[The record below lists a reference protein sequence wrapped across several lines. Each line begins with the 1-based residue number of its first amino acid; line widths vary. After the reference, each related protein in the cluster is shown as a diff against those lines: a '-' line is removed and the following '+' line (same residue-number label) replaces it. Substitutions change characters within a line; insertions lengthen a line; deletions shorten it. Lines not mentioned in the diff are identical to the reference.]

1 MNFLKKK
8 ERRDSDDASDDE
20 AQQHR
25 DRDRDKSVSPT
36 TATIFERMSG
46 RPLLTFRASVEN
58 KDRERSTS
66 STSSKSVSSSKRG
79 QSLPRDSESMQ
90 GTSVPDSE
98 QSSLSSHTT
107 STALIN
113 EPIPELRSTL
123 GTGSDH
129 SFIPSFTSSAI
140 GLPSPLSA
148 QPYQEVPAV
157 PASLSPPPAKKESL
171 APPTS
176 PRLEKSTIQPI
187 SNMKFKGKSRAISP
201 PETSP
206 SNDSAPCSTL
216 PGLGMLPQGMQLP
229 KPPPAPKG
237 TSVSL
242 NDAFKKSPLSDKKV
256 FGSFIT
262 PQQSSS
268 KKPAKMLPQNTTTP
282 PDRFLQLGDELVLMS
297 EQNRMLFSDGQVKK
311 RAFVLE
317 NWAPR
322 AATSGDLMK
331 CVYRIEPQMVYRD
344 SKVYRQSIECDV
356 DDDLFYNGLLQRAAI
371 PKDGEDPARVESL
384 KQAAILE
391 ARNNEVDFLR
401 LRGQTVIYGSIVQ
414 LYNIHTRRYLSVNS
428 RETCHHEP
436 TAMPI
441 EMERELRRECLFRIL
456 PKFRIRVDGEPVR
469 CGDVMVF
476 KSVATEAYLNSAK
489 FKLLN
494 DTAMINIACQPIG
507 YPVDEP
513 PSSPTLDI
521 REACA
526 SVQPHGWT
534 MRLFRAAQN
543 ADYHPLLQPVISPT
557 AVGVTGNPQNPLS
570 ALGIPFPATTS
581 TITPTVPTTLS
592 TTSNRTIQGGKF
604 ICLYH
609 KEKGGY
615 LACPPLIKLAEATF
629 QAGGLDEQKVQ
640 LHEYHFDPLNPQD
653 GSSCL
658 SMWQIENAADC
669 LSGEAIQWGSPVRL
683 RHAANNMYLAVRKN
697 FELSTEEGDDSSGLL
712 VELVPASRDK
722 NSEKL
727 GARKQ
732 TGSDETLENDAT
744 VFVFGQVNT
753 ETMPVISSGA
763 FLRIQHYATSAWLHP
778 TLAEKME
785 KPFKSRKGMSVAT
798 RPDFIVATTENHMDD
813 YFAVSIAEQDLVD
826 KFNFVHSYLPW
837 ILQFVIRERQGCE
850 ATSAQYPI
858 RTREDRTFRMI
869 LTSLIYFCTK
879 SNTMD
884 PFKREGTPILLHQTL
899 LRETSIV
906 DILLRFL
913 TIPFDAGERFKLQVA
928 LHELQSGHP
937 CEIEPM
943 QNRHIEITDAADSP
957 NGTRTRGK
965 PIRGRSRSVQRSAV
979 SPRDTAVHYR
989 VIQSNNTF
997 SIDGTGQEATVSAAE
1012 IKRGDHE
1019 ILARLFRHIYRVLK
1033 QFLLGSEHTNQSH
1046 VAENFMTISSHID
1059 LNIGAADTLMQLID
1073 GNPSIVQ
1080 KISDVQIES
1089 FISLLARDRNPSYV
1103 SFLIAMCYCDGISM
1117 PAHQLTI
1124 ATKLLAVTA
1133 AEAAGQDSTG
1143 TKLVKDDLLPTHLFR
1158 TRVSASNSLEV
1169 LPATER
1175 LFRKWIPLEELCI
1188 KTKTEPQ
1195 QKLVMAAPGSGA
1207 SRRRT
1212 MSGNKLK
1219 GLTSSAVDHSLN
1231 KKSIPQRAAVAEYF
1245 EATLKLYRALCL
1257 GQNSKVIQLLTT
1269 VWSIISLEECYVG
1282 VCNDNL
1288 PDTVRAL
1295 YGDLIRVVFI
1305 DRFPI
1310 TPLISDYVFP
1320 IESIQSHPTFTEIL
1334 KRAQQN
1340 DGSSEY
1346 AILTQLPA
1354 WASTFLATQSKQV
1367 AQHVSANQ
1375 FVLSI
1380 LKLTKALVNFGFVND
1395 EKSIKDLFR
1404 ILMTILDGKTDSR
1417 DDDMAS
1423 SSEKEKS
1430 GWWTAERFEFNE
1442 WNQPII
1448 QSKIEICL
1456 IMEQLVQLRL
1466 EMRTYLFL
1474 HYWYDFF
1481 RPGGKQSSSESKT
1494 DIACGYSNIQTLL
1507 ATIMDETAYFRLRDV
1522 LSPILLE
1529 LLRYESPKLKQCAVR
1544 LLHRMFASVEE
1555 IIDISRTCI
1564 LLNDEP
1570 HINTYHW
1577 IQHQLS
1583 IFTESGVGTAVASE
1597 SIKDTI
1603 LGGIDFQ
1610 AASKMMTLLENLAHL
1625 CVLGTVTTG
1634 PTASDTVISGVN
1646 SDEQLNKPDSVNQ
1659 VVIRNLGIH
1668 KWVFALLKNRL
1679 AHAVAKSVR
1688 PSDAKKSGGSSDH
1701 SADSRLSSEP
1711 LDAGASSDSLVLP
1724 DQRSIETLQSPLKV
1738 VQSGILKSVF
1748 EFLFRFADGNPTH
1761 QGLII
1766 ENIELLLDCTNPR
1779 LSGATEEISFTC
1791 VEYLGYFLQ
1800 QSPDICVKL
1809 TDQHILQI
1817 LELSRGNRWEYIR
1830 LLKCLVRADGKI
1842 LKRNQGMV
1850 LKNLLEN
1857 RKTYL
1862 DLNQLLSMFKR
1873 DLAEHLKSLQ
1883 INGDGLDNGI
1893 MSLESRVTDVLRS
1906 HSRLNSANQSYGS
1919 NLELAAALKPI
1930 SRKSTEKREEAAP
1943 LVPIEYFE
1951 QVISL
1956 LAECCEDGNYMMQ
1969 LMCQTILSVNE
1980 ILTMLN
1986 STLATIPLKNSLACL
2001 LVTAFIEAAGEED
2014 NEKHPERIHK
2024 DARSW
2029 RFLELIT
2036 NHVSECKN
2044 ELRAKRPI
2052 DKDAEAFLFG
2062 GIVKFI
2068 TSFFSH
2074 FQQSTSF
2081 QNSESHAAIE
2091 QLVDDLTDLAH
2102 YSRSQKKKC
2111 DLLVGAL
2118 RAIADAGFE
2127 GHKYNGSEYD
2137 HWRIG
2142 DRLQSQSPPGSF
2154 ELSGEYLENKNVFA
2168 VNEGVM
2174 DLLNRIAQDPAI
2186 KSMSA
2191 NEFRMLAAKFELPL
2205 DKKPSSPE
2213 FISMCSPTKSIIQYL
2228 EESANGTSVQ
2238 TQAPK
2243 RGQRKRR
2250 IKTSKTRDDVKY
2262 DIKTL
2267 KILEALIT
2275 EQIKNVES
2283 VDRSRHPDKWLKA
2296 EALKVLAQKLLNN
2309 LGCTLMAEKLLTSDR
2324 VGVFSA
2330 SLRVLIV
2337 LLDGGNREIQNT
2349 LENYWLGT
2357 REERFFYCVH
2367 ETMKKYTVQVREIK
2381 ELQDIH
2387 HSNPESDGTAQNE
2400 GASEPTTLKPTI
2412 PGQGTPFG
2420 SHSSIMVSSGISD
2433 SKNSLLSVSEYE
2445 VDAPSVAGSGGS
2457 EDGEYSAIRSVMR
2470 LLQLLVEGH
2479 NFRIQEYMR
2488 IQPDNIKT
2496 FNLIR
2501 DVVDF
2506 LHAAV
2511 AVHDAQV
2518 IPLMIQVFDTLIDLS
2533 QGSTQNQ
2540 VIIFQAKIVQAINY
2554 ILVSDYKFCSEDQVV
2569 ELKGKSALCLLSL
2582 LEDDA
2587 DDDTRAVFKQ
2597 MALTVDLQGLLKNL
2611 DNAHN
2616 LVSKEEEE
2624 RRQRVRAELKAMANR
2639 ETIVK
2644 ATQYAF
2650 AVTLELVQII
2660 TQEALD
2666 EWKVTWRPRVHAMLK
2681 IIWCRFN
2688 LKASTVSND
2697 ETESLAKTKSEP
2709 SLPTVPENPS
2719 DCQSNRGGF
2728 LANLKQEIYT
2738 QEGESES
2745 ETEENESSPKEMGFI
2760 YSMLIATLLP
2770 YMTPDSRSKCERN
2783 LAFNSFN
2790 NKTGRIE
2797 IVRELNNAV
2806 EKRLYTVLFP
2816 IPDICFHLRSYT
2828 KDRFLWM
2835 RKRNTPQEKV
2845 EDFVNQ
2851 SQDIIYEIRN
2861 QSLVEENIWLKKLA
2875 KGHSYWWRS
2884 AYILTLLINV
2894 GNMFCMVAPTGNLDH
2909 DDFSKCPAF
2918 VDHGR
2923 TFLGLIQIFF
2933 WILSSSEFM
2942 VTQLPLLIN
2951 RRRIQQLINEN
2962 SKIKQDNEQR
2972 AWEGGEKIELKS
2984 VQELQSTE
2992 LKTVDLFRGFFYE
3005 PKAFYHAAMVLLAVL
3020 GLQYPSLYAVHLL
3033 DFMYR
3038 DAVLHGVIAS
3048 VTMNWSSLSKTV
3060 LLGVII
3066 IYIYSVIG
3074 FVFFRHAFNE
3084 QQGLHCQSLFSCFL
3098 TVLSYG
3104 LRSGGG
3110 IGELLEVPVDP
3121 KKEYYGARVVLDLT
3135 FFLIVI
3141 VFLLNVVFG
3150 IIFDTFGQLREER
3163 KDINDDL
3170 RNQCYICSINASE
3183 FQRHSAGFEHHIKK
3197 EHNIWH
3203 YLFFLVHLDLKDK
3216 TEYTSHETFISESLA
3231 KNDLAFFP
3239 INRAIALKNR
3249 EESDNVAQQM
3259 QSLETN
3265 MAWLMDGFN
3274 SVRAQVLLQTESMV
3288 REVTVNGN
3296 GRLDTRASR
3305 MNLALGTALAAA
3317 KMSRNKSSKRAEN

>member
-1 MNFLKKK
+1 
-8 ERRDSDDASDDE
+8 
-20 AQQHR
+20 
-25 DRDRDKSVSPT
+25 
-36 TATIFERMSG
+36 
-46 RPLLTFRASVEN
+46 
-58 KDRERSTS
+58 
-66 STSSKSVSSSKRG
+66 
-79 QSLPRDSESMQ
+79 
-90 GTSVPDSE
+90 
-98 QSSLSSHTT
+98 
-107 STALIN
+107 
-113 EPIPELRSTL
+113 
-123 GTGSDH
+123 
-129 SFIPSFTSSAI
+129 
-140 GLPSPLSA
+140 
-148 QPYQEVPAV
+148 
-157 PASLSPPPAKKESL
+157 
-171 APPTS
+171 
-176 PRLEKSTIQPI
+176 
-187 SNMKFKGKSRAISP
+187 
-201 PETSP
+201 
-206 SNDSAPCSTL
+206 
-216 PGLGMLPQGMQLP
+216 
-229 KPPPAPKG
+229 
-237 TSVSL
+237 
-242 NDAFKKSPLSDKKV
+242 
-256 FGSFIT
+256 
-262 PQQSSS
+262 
-268 KKPAKMLPQNTTTP
+268 MLPQNTTTP

-469 CGDVMVF
+469 CGDVIVF

-494 DTAMINIACQPIG
+494 DTAMLNIACQPIG

-513 PSSPTLDI
+513 SSSPTLDI

-609 KEKGGY
+609 KEKSGY

-658 SMWQIENAADC
+658 SMWQIENAADS

-722 NSEKL
+722 ISDKL

-778 TLAEKME
+778 TLADKME

-798 RPDFIVATTENHMDD
+798 RPDFIVATSENHMDD

-837 ILQFVIRERQGCE
+837 ILQFVIRERPGCE

-906 DILLRFL
+906 DILLKFL

-997 SIDGTGQEATVSAAE
+997 SPDGTGQEATVSAAE
-1012 IKRGDHE
+1012 IKRGDQE
-1019 ILARLFRHIYRVLK
+1019 LLARLFRHIYRVLK

-1089 FISLLARDRNPSYV
+1089 FINLLARDRNPSYV

-1133 AEAAGQDSTG
+1133 AEDSTG

-1269 VWSIISLEECYVG
+1269 EWSILSLEECYVG

-1334 KRAQQN
+1334 KKAQQN

-1354 WASTFLATQSKQV
+1354 WASMFLATQSKQV

-1375 FVLSI
+1375 LVLSI

-1430 GWWTAERFEFNE
+1430 GWWTGERFEFNE

-1634 PTASDTVISGVN
+1634 PTASDTVVSGVN

-1779 LSGATEEISFTC
+1779 LSGATEETSFTC

-2036 NHVSECKN
+2036 SHVSECKN

-2074 FQQSTSF
+2074 FQQSTSL

-2250 IKTSKTRDDVKY
+2250 MKTSKTRDDVKY

-2387 HSNPESDGTAQNE
+2387 HSNPESDGTAQTE

-2412 PGQGTPFG
+2412 PSQGTPFG

-2650 AVTLELVQII
+2650 AVTRELVQII

-2666 EWKVTWRPRVHAMLK
+2666 EWKATWRPRVHSVLN
-2681 IIWCRFN
+2681 IIWRRFN

-2697 ETESLAKTKSEP
+2697 ETESLVKTKSEP

-2719 DCQSNRGGF
+2719 DCQPNHGGF
-2728 LANLKQEIYT
+2728 LASMKHEIHT